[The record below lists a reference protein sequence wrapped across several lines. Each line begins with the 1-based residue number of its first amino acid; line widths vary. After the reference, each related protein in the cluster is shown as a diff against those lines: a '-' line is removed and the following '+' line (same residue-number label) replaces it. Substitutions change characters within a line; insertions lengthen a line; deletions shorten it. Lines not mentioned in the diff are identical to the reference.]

1 LRRGSEITDSAI
13 SDCKRATHVT
23 TPINAISPID
33 GRYADKAAELR
44 PLFSER
50 GLIRQRV
57 RVEALWLKAL
67 AAEPGIEELRDLPP
81 AALTVLD
88 TLAAELTEADALEVK
103 RIERETNHDV
113 KAVEYFV
120 KSRLDQVPAWRTRRE
135 FVHFACTSE
144 DINNLS
150 YALMLRDARDQV
162 LLQRLDTLIS
172 RLRALAHETASIPM
186 MSRTHG
192 QPATPTTLGKEIAN
206 FTYRLATQ
214 RAKFAAVAIA
224 GKMNGAVGNFN
235 AHLIAY
241 PAVDWLKLTRR
252 FVESL
257 GLQWNPYTTQIEP
270 HDWMAEY
277 FDALARINTVLID
290 LCRDMWGYISLGYFR
305 QRAVAG
311 EVGSSTMPHKV
322 NPIDFENAEGNL
334 GVANALLRFL
344 ADKLPVSRWQ
354 RDLTDSTVLRNIG
367 VAVSH
372 GLIAWRSIERG
383 LERVDVDPE
392 RLAEDLDANWE
403 LLAEPIQTVM
413 RRYGVENAYEQLK
426 ALTRGQRVSAS
437 SLRAFIAQLAIP
449 DAAKQALLEL
459 TPATYIGAAARLAK
473 EI

>member
-1 LRRGSEITDSAI
+1 MNNSAL
-13 SDCKRATHVT
+13 
-23 TPINAISPID
+23 NAISPID

-67 AAEPGIEELRDLPP
+67 CAEPGIAELHGLP
-81 AALTVLD
+81 AEALNVLD
-88 TLAAELTEADALEVK
+88 ALASELTDAEAAEVK

-120 KSRLDQVPAWRTRRE
+120 KSRIDAVPAWRSRRE

-150 YALMLRDARDQV
+150 YALMLREARDLV
-162 LLQRLDTLIS
+162 LLPRLDALIG
-172 RLRALAHETASIPM
+172 RLRTLAHANAAVPM

-206 FTYRLATQ
+206 FAYRLAEQ
-214 RAKFAAVAIA
+214 RKRFEGVTVA
-224 GKMNGAVGNFN
+224 GKINGAVGNFN
-235 AHLIAY
+235 AHRVAY
-241 PAVDWLKLTRR
+241 PQVDWLTLGQR

-257 GLQWNPYTTQIEP
+257 GLAWNPYTTQIEP

-277 FDALARINTVLID
+277 FDALARLNTVFID
-290 LCRDMWGYISLGYFR
+290 LCRDMWGYISIGYFR

-334 GVANALLRFL
+334 GLSNALLRFL

-354 RDLTDSTVLRNIG
+354 RDLTDSTVLRNVG

-372 GLIAWRSIERG
+372 ALIAWRSIERG
-383 LERVDVDPE
+383 LDRVEVDAA

-413 RRYGVENAYEQLK
+413 RRFGVENAYEQLK
-426 ALTRGQRVSAS
+426 SLTRGQRIDADT
-437 SLRAFIAQLAIP
+437 LRQFISQLAIP
-449 DAAKQALLEL
+449 DEAKRALLEL
-459 TPATYIGAAARLAK
+459 SPARYVGYAERLAR
-473 EI
+473 EL

>member
-1 LRRGSEITDSAI
+1 MNNSTL
-13 SDCKRATHVT
+13 
-23 TPINAISPID
+23 NAISPID

-67 AAEPGIEELRDLPP
+67 AAEPGIVELRGLP
-81 AALTVLD
+81 AEALTVLD
-88 TLAAELTEADALEVK
+88 ALAAELTDAEAAEVK

-113 KAVEYFV
+113 KAIEYFV
-120 KSRLDQVPAWRTRRE
+120 KSRLDAVPAWRSRRE

-150 YALMLRDARDQV
+150 YALMLREARDLV
-162 LLQRLDTLIS
+162 LLPRLDTLLG
-172 RLRALAHETASIPM
+172 RLRTLAHANADVPM

-206 FTYRLATQ
+206 FIYRLSQQ
-214 RAKFAAVAIA
+214 RTRFAAVTIA
-224 GKMNGAVGNFN
+224 GKINGAVGNFN
-235 AHLIAY
+235 AHRVAY
-241 PAVDWLKLTRR
+241 PQVEWLRLGQR

-257 GLQWNPYTTQIEP
+257 GLTWNPYTTQIEP

-277 FDALARINTVLID
+277 FDALARLDTVFID

-305 QRAVAG
+305 QRALAG

-334 GVANALLRFL
+334 GLANALLRFL

-354 RDLTDSTVLRNIG
+354 RDLTDSTVLRNVG

-372 GLIAWRSIERG
+372 ALIAWRSIERG
-383 LERVDVDPE
+383 LERVDVDPA

-413 RRYGVENAYEQLK
+413 RRFGVENAYEQLK
-426 ALTRGQRVSAS
+426 SLTRGQRIDAE
-437 SLRAFIAQLAIP
+437 SLRRFVAGLAIP
-449 DAAKQALLEL
+449 EEAKQALLEL
-459 TPATYIGAAARLAK
+459 APQGYLGYARELARK
-473 EI
+473 V